1 MKKLLPFLLAV
12 AVATPVV
19 AATQTFGAAPKP
31 APVAAA
37 KEEQRFPLKGVITAV
52 YAEKGTLLIK
62 HEEIPGLMKAMTM
75 AFRAED
81 SVLKTVKQGQAI
93 TATVIVRE
101 DDFWLENVKTTNV
114 KK

>member
-1 MKKLLPFLLAV
+1 MKTFLKLLLAL
-12 AVATPVV
+12 AAGSPAI
-19 AATQTFGAAPKP
+19 AATQNLGAAPRP
-31 APVAAA
+31 TPVAAA
-37 KEEQRFPLKGVITAV
+37 KQEQRFPLKGVITAV
-52 YAEKGTLLIK
+52 YADKGTLLIK

-81 SVLKTVKQGQAI
+81 PVFKKVKQGQNI

-101 DDFWLENVKTTNV
+101 DDFWLEDVKTTDA